1 MNKYIVYV
9 HISPPIH
16 ISPIHIAKWMLHIIC
31 RSTFFWTL
39 SIVENQE
46 EEIVNFIWISDT
58 MYEMCF
64 VVVSAAPPP
73 PLVPPPSIDVV
84 MFVWMNNKV
93 NMFYIEF
100 DTIAICCWM
109 VSPTCNVCMELW
121 LVSFGFDLF
130 SSLLSWCPSVALTW
144 SYFPNNISWITS
156 KRYILKISKQ
166 LYGLLWQD

>member
-1 MNKYIVYV
+1 
-9 HISPPIH
+9 
-16 ISPIHIAKWMLHIIC
+16 MLHIIC

-39 SIVENQE
+39 SIVEDQE

-64 VVVSAAPPP
+64 VVVSPAPPP
-73 PLVPPPSIDVV
+73 PVPPPSIDVV

-109 VSPTCNVCMELW
+109 VSPTCNVCMALW
-121 LVSFGFDLF
+121 LVSFGFDFFLSTFLMSVCRTHLELF
-130 SSLLSWCPSVALTW
+130 SKQYFLNHFEKIHPKNIKTTLRSAVARLGQT
-144 SYFPNNISWITS
+144 
-156 KRYILKISKQ
+156 
-166 LYGLLWQD
+166 LY